1 MIPTMSAEEL
11 NDNFALIRS
20 GEYFALLYISFE
32 GTQTSKD
39 GQN

>member
-1 MIPTMSAEEL
+1 MSAEEL
-11 NDNFALIRS
+11 NNNFALIRS

-32 GTQTSKD
+32 RIQVFKD